1 MAENVSFTVKSY
13 KRYMNYIILG
23 TLLVGIAAGF
33 EVVLALMGAGIG
45 AIDMRLYHVTFY
57 PLLVVGLLVVILA
70 TRHYKSELRDLED
83 TPDERE
89 GLELVEPA

>member
-1 MAENVSFTVKSY
+1 MAENISFTVKSY

-23 TLLVGIAAGF
+23 TLLLGIAAGF
-33 EVVLALMGAGIG
+33 EVVLVLMGAGIG

-70 TRHYKSELRDLED
+70 TRQYKSELRHLED
-83 TPDERE
+83 TLDGRE
-89 GLELVEPA
+89 GIELAEPA